1 MKKYFYL
8 CLILVFFNLVSSCYW
23 LSGLTPLRP
32 SYYRNI
38 VSLDWSPDG
47 KQMAFVYQN
56 QKEGKDNYSG
66 DPVVGRVNNI
76 YTIDIDGS
84 NLKKNSTIGETS
96 SSATEILQWAPDG
109 QYFFLTGSYSFYK
122 IKADGSDEYEK
133 IDKLPEIL
141 TTTEQKTR
149 KVINKI
155 INEIDSKCKT
165 YGILTNPRWL
175 NNKELLTFKLKEY
188 PSYPHECDLSKLYI
202 YKYTINIDTLEV
214 EKEELISTLK
224 NSGIFSPDGTQ
235 ITIIG
240 SEDNR
245 IEGIYIM
252 NIDGSNKRKLVDVT
266 QLPKGDPDY
275 LW

>member
-1 MKKYFYL
+1 MP
-8 CLILVFFNLVSSCYW
+8 
-23 LSGLTPLRP
+23 T
-32 SYYRNI
+32 
-38 VSLDWSPDG
+38 DG
-47 KQMAFVYQN
+47 KISKKTEKSFLKLYDRTADAIFRHCFFRLFDRELA
-56 QKEGKDNYSG
+56 KEF
-66 DPVVGRVNNI
+66 
-76 YTIDIDGS
+76 TQ
-84 NLKKNSTIGETS
+84 
-96 SSATEILQWAPDG
+96 EI
-109 QYFFLTGSYSFYK
+109 FLRGWKELTDTTKEVKYPKALLYK
-122 IKADGSDEYEK
+122 IANNLIIDYKRKKHEESLETMQANGFDPAGNNFKENIHAGIEYQKILEK